1 MKDESDFIDEAK
13 YKEYYDFI
21 DFIMNMAIKSQ
32 HYEIAAWIRGV
43 KKELGYSIVFEEDL
57 TIEDFLNLVNH
68 RMDNLDEK
76 NRKLIIYLFMILMIT
91 TNCSGF
97 LIITINFNVNNSH
110 DIYQFFFL
118 LRNLG
123 SLVWSTINA
132 NFHFLY

>member
-76 NRKLIIYLFMILMIT
+76 NRNIVIPHLSDLKLKMLNI
-91 TNCSGF
+91 
-97 LIITINFNVNNSH
+97 
-110 DIYQFFFL
+110 
-118 LRNLG
+118 
-123 SLVWSTINA
+123 
-132 NFHFLY
+132 